1 MRIRDID
8 KIYRRRSIYANV
20 IRDAYDYP
28 SNVIYDAIFK
38 SISLCRN
45 HINRHKFFKN
55 LYNDFADAESKH
67 HYLKSDDL
75 YNVFINIYEIITTEI
90 LDSEEVEVISYY
102 YKDIFNAE
110 EISKRMGI
118 PIRKIPSYRRDIVN
132 KIGWMLAT
140 IYNEYTNEYT
150 KNKNVTVYDIDPY
163 RLSLCVINFTSPS
176 LYNSFA
182 ESDIETIKD
191 FISASDEDLNK
202 VYGIGPKKLEEIKD
216 IQHHIIYVINRL
228 EIRKDLEEREDIRN
242 GRRK

>member
-1 MRIRDID
+1 
-8 KIYRRRSIYANV
+8 
-20 IRDAYDYP
+20 
-28 SNVIYDAIFK
+28 
-38 SISLCRN
+38 
-45 HINRHKFFKN
+45 
-55 LYNDFADAESKH
+55 
-67 HYLKSDDL
+67 
-75 YNVFINIYEIITTEI
+75 
-90 LDSEEVEVISYY
+90 
-102 YKDIFNAE
+102 
-110 EISKRMGI
+110 MGS
-118 PIRKIPSYRRDIVN
+118 PIKKIPSYRRDAVN

-140 IYNEYTNEYT
+140 IYNEYTNEHT
-150 KNKNVTVYDIDPY
+150 KNKNATVYDIDPY

-228 EIRKDLEEREDIRN
+228 EIRKDLEEREDKRN